1 MSDSNHKNGL
11 KLVPGLYEQVLN
23 DRTADALSAVDDN
36 RKSIGDID
44 EAEASGVLTRYLDEI
59 IHGKLDSVAE
69 ERDIN
74 AQLDLTNQIIDLL
87 QADDNGDRVKDHKQ
101 LLALL
106 PEKDPLLAAGKS
118 AADIPRPE
126 TSLAG
131 PSLFTG
137 SRNEP
142 QLYSEIKK
150 EIGSSTE
157 IEMLVSFIK
166 FSGLRLIMKEL
177 EEFTD
182 NGGGLRVITT
192 SYMGAT
198 DMKAV
203 EELSRLKNTEVR
215 ISYNTKSTR
224 LHAKAYV
231 FCRDT
236 GFTTAYVGS
245 SNLSGAAMTEGLEW
259 NMKVTEK
266 SQPEILK
273 KIRATFESY
282 WNSDE
287 FEEYHRDSEED
298 RERLTA
304 ALMVEKKHDNTAASR
319 VFFDIMPYPFQRRI
333 LDRLRAEREVRGRYK
348 NLIVAATGTGK
359 TMVAAF
365 DYRNYVKEN
374 PDAPGRLLFVA
385 HREEILKQSLYS
397 FQEVMKDPNF
407 GEMLVGSHAPS
418 RMDHLFASVQSVNS
432 KELWDMLPED
442 YYDYIV
448 VDEFHHAAAK
458 TYRKLLEYFRPKILL
473 GLTATPER
481 MDGKSILDYFGGRIA
496 AEIRLPEAID
506 RGLLCPFQYFGVT
519 DTVDLDRLQWSRGG
533 YEKSELENVYA
544 LDRKVAENR
553 AERIVESVRHYV
565 TDMDDVRGLGFC
577 VSVKHAQFMAEFFNS
592 SNVPS
597 LELDGDSSKEERDSA
612 KSRLQSGEI
621 RFIFVVDLYNEG
633 VDIPEVNTIL
643 FLRPTE
649 SLTVFLQQ
657 LGRGLRLAEGKECLT
672 VLDFIGRANR
682 KYDFERKFFALMSN
696 TENSLEHE
704 IRRGFGALPAGCYIQ
719 LEKNAQ
725 EYILENIRKAL
736 HSRDGLRAR
745 AASFEED
752 TGRKLSLEEF
762 CRYYQLD
769 LREFYSKCGSFARLC
784 ADAGVGA
791 DFSEP
796 AEEKLSSAFP
806 RLAAIDSRQ
815 WIGFLDGMLDELEGE
830 EDLSFP
836 ERMKGNDGRMMEMF
850 YITVWQKYA
859 KDWSDP
865 EVLGNLRELAESP
878 VMINEIRALLQYRM
892 DDIDVVD
899 RHEDLGFE
907 CPLDLYCTY
916 TRDQLFA
923 AMDYE
928 NPGNVRE
935 GVKWLEEKKADVLL
949 VTLNKSEKAFSPTTM
964 YDDYSIN
971 DSMFHWQSQNRTAE
985 DSPTGQRYIHH
996 RERGSKVLLFVR
1008 EFKNDA
1014 GGAAPYTFLGPADY
1028 LQHEGSAPM
1037 NIIWHLKNRI
1047 PAKFLKKT
1055 NKLASV

>member
-11 KLVPGLYEQVLN
+11 KLVPGLYEQVISN
-23 DRTADALSAVDDN
+23 RTADALSAVPDE
-36 RKSIGDID
+36 RKSIGEID
-44 EAEASGVLTRYLDEI
+44 EAEAAGILTRYLDEI
-59 IHGKLDSVAE
+59 IRGKLDRVAE
-69 ERDIN
+69 EGDIN
-74 AQLDLTNQIIDLL
+74 AQIELANRIIGLL
-87 QADDNGDRVKDHKQ
+87 HADDNCDKVREPEQ

-106 PEKDPLLAAGKS
+106 PEKDALLAAKKT
-118 AADIPRPE
+118 AKDIPRPE
-126 TSLAG
+126 TSLAE

-137 SRNEP
+137 SRHEP
-142 QLYSEIKK
+142 QLYSELKK
-150 EIGSSTE
+150 EIGSCTE
-157 IEMLVSFIK
+157 IDMLVSFIK
-166 FSGLRLIMKEL
+166 FSGLRLIKDEL
-177 EEFTD
+177 EEFTND
-182 NGGGLRVITT
+182 GGRLRVITT

-198 DMKAV
+198 DVKAV

-231 FCRDT
+231 FRRDT

-259 NMKVTEK
+259 NMKVTKK

-273 KIRATFESY
+273 KILATFESY
-282 WNSDE
+282 WNSEE
-287 FEEYHRDSEED
+287 FEEYHRDDKED
-298 RERLTA
+298 EARLKA
-304 ALMVEKKHDNTAASR
+304 ALEDEKTHSNAGQPR

-333 LDRLRAEREVRGRYK
+333 LDRLRAEREVRGRYR
-348 NLIVAATGTGK
+348 NLVVAATGTGK

-365 DYRNYVKEN
+365 DYRDYVREN
-374 PDAPGRLLFVA
+374 PEAPGRLLFVA

-397 FQEVMKDPNF
+397 FQEVMKDLNF
-407 GEMLVGSHAPS
+407 GEMLVGSHAPA
-418 RMDHLFASVQSVNS
+418 RMDHLFASVQSINS
-432 KELWDMLPED
+432 RALWDSLPED

-458 TYRKLLEYFRPKILL
+458 TYRKLLEYFKPKILL

-481 MDGKSILDYFGGRIA
+481 MDGKSILDYFDGRTA

-506 RGLLCPFQYFGVT
+506 RGLLCPFQYFGVA
-519 DTVDLDRLQWSRGG
+519 DTVDLDQLTWSRGG
-533 YEKSELENVYA
+533 YEKSELENVYV
-544 LDRKVAENR
+544 LDRKKAEKR
-553 AERIVESVRHYV
+553 ADMIIEEVDKYV
-565 TDMDDVRGLGFC
+565 TDVNDVKGLGFC
-577 VSVKHAQFMAEFFNS
+577 VSVKHAQFMADFFNS
-592 SNVPS
+592 RGVPS
-597 LELDGDSSKEERDSA
+597 LELDGGSSKEERDSA
-612 KSRLQSGEI
+612 RQRLRSGEI

-682 KYDFERKFFALMSN
+682 KYDFEQKFTALMAN
-696 TENSLEHE
+696 TEKSVEHE
-704 IRRGFGALPAGCYIQ
+704 IRHGFGSLPAGCYIR
-719 LEKNAQ
+719 LEKVAQ
-725 EYILENIRKAL
+725 NNILDNIKKAL
-736 HSRDGLRAR
+736 HSKAGLMAK

-752 TGRKLSLEEF
+752 TGRELSLAEF

-769 LREFYSKCGSFARLC
+769 LREFYARCGSFSRLC
-784 ADAGVGA
+784 ADAGARA

-796 AEEKLSSAFP
+796 AEEQLSKAFT
-806 RLAAIDSRQ
+806 RFAAIDSRR
-815 WIGFLDGMLDELEGE
+815 WIRFLENMLDELESAD
-830 EDLSFP
+830 DLSFAA
-836 ERMKGNDGRMMEMF
+836 RMKENDMRMMEMF

-859 KDWSDP
+859 KDWNDQ
-865 EVLGNLRELAESP
+865 EVLGNLRDLAGSP
-878 VMINEIRALLQYRM
+878 VMINEMRALLQYRL

-899 RHEDLGFE
+899 RHADLGFE

-923 AMDYE
+923 AMDHQ
-928 NPGNVRE
+928 NPANVRE
-935 GVKWLEEKKADVLL
+935 GVKWLKEKNADVLM
-949 VTLNKSEKAFSPTTM
+949 VTLNKSERDYSPTTM
-964 YDDYSIN
+964 YNDYSIN
-971 DSMFHWQSQNRTAE
+971 DSMFHWQSQSTTSE

-1008 EFKNDA
+1008 EFKKDA

-1028 LQHEGSAPM
+1028 LQHEGSSPM
-1037 NIIWHLKNRI
+1037 NIIWRLENRI
-1047 PAKFLKKT
+1047 PAKFLRKT